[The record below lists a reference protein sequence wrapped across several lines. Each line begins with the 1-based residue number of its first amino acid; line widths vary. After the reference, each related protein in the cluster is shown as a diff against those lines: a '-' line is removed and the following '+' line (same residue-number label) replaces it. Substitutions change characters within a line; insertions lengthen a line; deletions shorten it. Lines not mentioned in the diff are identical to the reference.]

1 MKDMLLKQVP
11 ILATLP
17 SEELDRLSAVA
28 QVQKLAAG
36 SIIVKEGERGDA
48 FLIVLSGQAQVV
60 KSLGSE
66 DERTIASIGPGEFIG
81 EMSLLNP
88 NHLRTASVRST
99 SELEL
104 LSIPLAEF
112 DTLLK
117 RYPSAGYELAHV
129 LGQRLDATNN
139 ATIRDLH
146 EKNHALSDT
155 NLKLADSYTRL
166 RRTRH
171 FAIALLAAV
180 LVVVSSVA
188 GLLAYYWFRART
200 ALDKPTDLVLTMF
213 ELGRTIV
220 VPADAAAQQNPQ
232 AALNPDT
239 LVNVRRLYTGRCST
253 CHGPDGKGDTSIGA
267 HIYPRA
273 ADLTDSATQTRTDGA
288 IFWIIANGSPHT
300 GMPGWTGTMSDEEM
314 WQTVSY
320 IRLLPKGLDTIAKL
334 MPTPLPTATPTTA
347 PTATPTARPTIAAT
361 TAPAAT
367 VVAAPTI
374 APVAVTAI
382 VTVTINDYEFKPG
395 SLTVKPGTRVV
406 WVNTD
411 DEDHNMFSDA
421 KPAVFQSPVITL
433 KQSYDFVF
441 DKPGT
446 YAYSCTLHDFMHGTV
461 IVQ

>member
-1 MKDMLLKQVP
+1 ML
-11 ILATLP
+11 AMLP
-17 SEELDRLSAVA
+17 SEELERLSSAAEVR
-28 QVQKLAAG
+28 KLAAG
-36 SIIVKEGERGDA
+36 SLIVREGERGDA
-48 FLIVLSGQAQVV
+48 FLIILSGQAQVV

-66 DERTIASIGPGEFIG
+66 DERAIASMGPGEFIG

-112 DTLLK
+112 DALLK

-155 NLKLADSYTRL
+155 NQKLADSYKRL

-171 FAIALLAAV
+171 FAIALLVAV
-180 LVVVSSVA
+180 LVVVSTVA
-188 GLLAYYWFRART
+188 GLLAYYWFSART

-232 AALNPDT
+232 TALNPDT

-253 CHGPDGKGDTSIGA
+253 CHGPDGKGDTPVGA

-273 ADLTDSATQTRTDGA
+273 ADLADSGTQARSDGA

-300 GMPGWTGTMSDEEM
+300 GMPGWSGTMSDEEI
-314 WQTVSY
+314 WQTVAY

-334 MPTPLPTATPTTA
+334 MPTALPTATPTTA
-347 PTATPTARPTIAAT
+347 PTAAPTARPT
-361 TAPAAT
+361 TASS
-367 VVAAPTI
+367 APL
-374 APVAVTAI
+374 AVTA
-382 VTVTINDYEFKPG
+382 VLTVTISDYTFTPE
-395 SLTVKPGTRVV
+395 SLSVKPGTRVV
-406 WVNTD
+406 WVNAD
-411 DEDHNMFSDA
+411 DEEHNMFSDA
-421 KPAVFQSPVITL
+421 KPPLFRSPVIAL
-433 KQSYDFVF
+433 KQAYDFVF
-441 DKPGT
+441 DTPGT